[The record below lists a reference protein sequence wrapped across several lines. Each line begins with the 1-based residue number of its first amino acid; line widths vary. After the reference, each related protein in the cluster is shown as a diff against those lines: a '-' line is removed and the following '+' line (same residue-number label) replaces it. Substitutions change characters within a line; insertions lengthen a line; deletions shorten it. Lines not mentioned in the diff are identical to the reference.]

1 MVWCILGSTQEF
13 GLEILAQIIF
23 EEEMSVKV
31 RIVFCTVALLAVC
44 ALTAVAADVSGKWVA
59 QVPGR
64 DGATQ
69 ERVFVFQVSGATL
82 TGTIS
87 SQRGDQPISEGK
99 VSGDEISFV
108 VVRKF
113 QEREMKTTYKG
124 KVSGNEIKFTST
136 TPGRDG
142 GEGRTQE
149 FTAKKAGA

>member
-1 MVWCILGSTQEF
+1 MVWCILDSTQEF
-13 GLEILAQIIF
+13 GLEILAQFIF

-31 RIVFCTVALLAVC
+31 RIVFCTAALLAVC

-69 ERVFVFQVSGATL
+69 ERVFVFQVSGGTL

-136 TPGRDG
+136 APGRDG

-149 FTAKKAGA
+149 FAAKKAGS